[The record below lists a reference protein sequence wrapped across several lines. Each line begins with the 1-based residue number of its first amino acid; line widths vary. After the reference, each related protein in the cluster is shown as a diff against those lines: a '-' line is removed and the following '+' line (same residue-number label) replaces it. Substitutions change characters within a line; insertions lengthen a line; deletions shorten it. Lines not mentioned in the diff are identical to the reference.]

1 MACVAKNYEGKEMA
15 RACVRVVREFILA
28 ALLLFGC
35 LALGMPEHA
44 AAQDLSAQSQYGIPA
59 NRPVLQ
65 AACQYC
71 PWGALAD
78 VVKKA
83 MSFHGY
89 DVAICYA
96 CSGEDGVRIV
106 SRRLMPPEVS
116 DRQFGEGTGLQ
127 PQAPI
132 DFGVTNAEYV
142 QRSYAGK
149 GGYQRDGPLTNLRV
163 IARIESPAYLMIAV
177 TRSSGITDLRQ
188 VAERK
193 MPARIMA
200 GVISNLG
207 SIDAVLKYYGFT
219 SKDVVSWGGKILT
232 GNALLR
238 NPNFDVIMGI
248 GVLANYPEGGMW
260 YEMTQK
266 KDLVFLPVPQ
276 PLREQFVK
284 ENGGVPV
291 NLPFR
296 YMRGVGDEPIPT
308 VGFSGIDVYGRD
320 DLPEGFVYD
329 VAKSLDERRD
339 LIRWTNQPF
348 SYDPMTVA
356 DGRGVPL
363 HPGAIEYYRARG
375 YPLHGAEA
383 AK

>member
-1 MACVAKNYEGKEMA
+1 MA
-15 RACVRVVREFILA
+15 RGRSSLTRNPVVT
-28 ALLLFGC
+28 ALLALSC
-35 LALGMPEHA
+35 LAFGLLRPAG
-44 AAQDLSAQSQYGIPA
+44 AQELIAQSQYGVA
-59 NRPVLQ
+59 VNRPVLQ
-65 AACQYC
+65 AACKYC
-71 PWGALAD
+71 PWGALGD

-89 DVAICYA
+89 DVEICYA
-96 CSGEDGVRIV
+96 CSGEDGARIV
-106 SRRLMPPEVS
+106 SKRLMPPEVT
-116 DRQFGEGTGLQ
+116 DRQFAEGTGLQ

-142 QRSYAGK
+142 QRAYAGK
-149 GGYQRDGPLTNLRV
+149 GSYQRDGPLTNLRIV
-163 IARIESPAYLMIAV
+163 ARIESPAYLMMAV
-177 TRSSGITDLRQ
+177 TRQSGIADLRQ
-188 VAERK
+188 IAERK
-193 MPARIMA
+193 MPVRIMA

-207 SIDAVLKYYGFT
+207 SIDTVLKYYGFT
-219 SKDVVSWGGKILT
+219 SKDVVSWGGKILV

-266 KDLVFLPVPQ
+266 RNLVFLPVPQ
-276 PLREQFVK
+276 QLREQLVK
-284 ENGGVPV
+284 ENGGTLV

-296 YMRGVGDEPIPT
+296 YMRGIGDEPIPT
-308 VGFSGIDVYGRD
+308 VGFSGIDVYGRH
-320 DLPEGFVYD
+320 DLPESFVYD

-363 HPGAIEYYRARG
+363 HPGAIEYYRDRG
-375 YPLHGAEA
+375 YPLHGTDDLR
-383 AK
+383 

>member
-1 MACVAKNYEGKEMA
+1 
-15 RACVRVVREFILA
+15 
-28 ALLLFGC
+28 
-35 LALGMPEHA
+35 
-44 AAQDLSAQSQYGIPA
+44 
-59 NRPVLQ
+59 
-65 AACQYC
+65 
-71 PWGALAD
+71 
-78 VVKKA
+78 
-83 MSFHGY
+83 
-89 DVAICYA
+89 
-96 CSGEDGVRIV
+96 
-106 SRRLMPPEVS
+106 
-116 DRQFGEGTGLQ
+116 
-127 PQAPI
+127 
-132 DFGVTNAEYV
+132 
-142 QRSYAGK
+142 
-149 GGYQRDGPLTNLRV
+149 
-163 IARIESPAYLMIAV
+163 
-177 TRSSGITDLRQ
+177 
-188 VAERK
+188 
-193 MPARIMA
+193 MA

-207 SIDAVLKYYGFT
+207 SIDTVLRYYGFT

-266 KDLVFLPVPQ
+266 KDLGFLPVPQ
-276 PLREQFVK
+276 PLREQFVR
-284 ENGGVPV
+284 ENGGVLV

-296 YMRGVGDEPIPT
+296 YMRGVGDEPVPT
-308 VGFSGIDVYGRD
+308 VGFSGINVYGRD

-329 VAKSLDERRD
+329 VAKSLDEKRD

-363 HPGAIEYYRARG
+363 HQGAIEYYRARG

>member
-1 MACVAKNYEGKEMA
+1 MA
-15 RACVRVVREFILA
+15 RARSSVTCNLVLS

-35 LALGMPEHA
+35 LAFDMSGRA
-44 AAQDLSAQSQYGIPA
+44 AAQEVTAQPQYGIA
-59 NRPVLQ
+59 AARPVLQ

-78 VVKKA
+78 VVKTA

-89 DVAICYA
+89 DVAVCYA

-116 DRQFGEGTGLQ
+116 DRQFAEGTGLQ
-127 PQAPI
+127 PPAPI

-142 QRSYAGK
+142 ERSYAGK

-177 TRSSGITDLRQ
+177 TRSSGITDLGQ
-188 VAERK
+188 IAARK
-193 MPARIMA
+193 MPVRIMA

-207 SIDAVLKYYGFT
+207 SIDTVLKYYGFT
-219 SKDVVSWGGKILT
+219 SKDVVSWGGKILA

-266 KDLVFLPVPQ
+266 KDLIFLPVPQ
-276 PLREQFVK
+276 GLREQFVRQ
-284 ENGGVPV
+284 NGGVLV

-296 YMRGVGDEPIPT
+296 YMRGVGDEPVAT

-320 DLPEGFVYD
+320 DLPESFAYD
-329 VAKSLDERRD
+329 VAKSLDEKRD

-363 HPGAIEYYRARG
+363 HPGAVEYYRTRG
-375 YPLHGAEA
+375 YPLHGTEA
-383 AK
+383 LK